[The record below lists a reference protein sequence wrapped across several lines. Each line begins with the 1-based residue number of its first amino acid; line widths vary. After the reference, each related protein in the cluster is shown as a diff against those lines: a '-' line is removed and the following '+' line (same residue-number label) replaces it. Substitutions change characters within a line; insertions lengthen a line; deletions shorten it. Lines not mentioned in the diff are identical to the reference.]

1 MKHLTTSITKSLQSY
16 IKIDRDIANA
26 KATKM
31 FIKSFVFDELKNF
44 IGGIANKNYYTREY
58 WYIFLDYFNLN
69 QTEDVISLL
78 LLLYIVLFII
88 CYIFVSI
95 ISVMKITKTNY
106 HTRVF

>member
-1 MKHLTTSITKSLQSY
+1 MFT
-16 IKIDRDIANA
+16 RDFIFDEAKNLIGRIAN
-26 KATKM
+26 
-31 FIKSFVFDELKNF
+31 SNQ
-44 IGGIANKNYYTREY
+44 YTREY

-69 QTEDVISLL
+69 QNEDVISLL

-95 ISVMKITKTNY
+95 ISVMKIKKTNY